1 MDIGFECRGGGVLQH
16 NGRLAPRRRLGGTHS
31 LRERVGRRVLRRV
44 ALCASPRLFTPVGV
58 KRRCSHHES
67 RAAPALAVAPLLPH
81 LAVGHAGVSGAA
93 FSAAAERAATASLP
107 TTATCSQ
114 PGGVKSCRGGD
125 SLPPDHGDLFTAG
138 RCEELPGRRQP
149 PSRPRRPAL
158 GTPCSSRARS

>member
-125 SLPPDHGDLFTAG
+125 SLPPDHGDQLWA
-138 RCEELPGRRQP
+138 
-149 PSRPRRPAL
+149 RPAVL
-158 GTPCSSRARS
+158 EHGVDLLEGAERLINY